1 MSDFSEYKNIIL
13 EHTPNL
19 IYFSDPETYEL
30 VYLNQILK
38 ETFHIKDDKE
48 YEGQKCY
55 QLLHGKQRP
64 CSFCQNNKLSFDKFY
79 TWYHFNDYLG
89 RYFKIR
95 DKWIQTQEGRKLRM
109 EIAVDVTEEEAVRR
123 ELGLKVE
130 SEEKL
135 VRCIH
140 TLSEISDQKKAINQ
154 LLSVIGEFYAGNRA
168 YIFEFDLENNTLSN
182 TYEWCKEGVTA
193 EIDHLQELEMPL
205 IDNWMKEFEAKGCF
219 YLSSVGRNL
228 DKSGMEYQILAAQN
242 IESLIAAPLIE
253 DDKIVGFIGVDDPA
267 KNTFHLDLLTSVTY
281 FVLNDI
287 QKRKMMSELARLS
300 FVDLLTGMF
309 NRNKY
314 IHDLQMLESETVEK
328 IGIVYLDINGL
339 KKVNDEQGH
348 QAGDEIIMHIAESL
362 REIFPKQAYR
372 IGGDEFIAVCPNI
385 EKDVFGKKFQR
396 LKEKL
401 GIEDQAQASAGAV
414 WSEECLNIE
423 DIIERADQKMYSN
436 KKTYY
441 EKKK

>member
-1 MSDFSEYKNIIL
+1 M
-13 EHTPNL
+13 
-19 IYFSDPETYEL
+19 
-30 VYLNQILK
+30 LK
-38 ETFHIKDDKE
+38 ETFHINDDKE

-55 QLLHGKQRP
+55 QLLHGKQSP
-64 CSFCQNNKLSFDKFY
+64 CSFCQNHELSFDKFY

-95 DKWIQTQEGRKLRM
+95 DKWIQTEEGRKLRM
-109 EIAVDVTEEEAVRR
+109 EIAVDVTEEEDAKR

-130 SEEKL
+130 SEETL

-154 LLSVIGEFYAGNRA
+154 LLAVIGEFYAGNRA
-168 YIFEFDLENNTLSN
+168 YIFEFDLENNTFSN

-193 EIDHLQELEMPL
+193 EIDHLQDLEMYL

-228 DKSGMEYQILAAQN
+228 DKNGMEYQILSAQN

-253 DDKIVGFIGVDDPA
+253 NDRIVGFIGVDDPA

-314 IHDLQMLESETVEK
+314 IHDLQTLESETIQK
-328 IGIVYLDINGL
+328 IGIIYLDINGL

-348 QAGDEIIMHIAESL
+348 QAGDEIIMYIAKSL
-362 REIFPKQAYR
+362 REIFPRQAYR
-372 IGGDEFIAVCPNI
+372 IGGDEFIVICPDV
-385 EKDVFGKKFQR
+385 EKDFFDTKVQQLEER
-396 LKEKL
+396 LGE
-401 GIEDQAQASAGAV
+401 ESQAKASAGAV
-414 WSEECLNIE
+414 WSEECLDIRK
-423 DIIERADQKMYSN
+423 IIEKADEQMYMN
-436 KKTYY
+436 KKKYY
-441 EKKK
+441 NKKK